1 MMLILII
8 TIFILLG
15 FLVFIKPTL
24 GLMIILLSTL
34 FLPEVQFGA
43 VATAVGKQRE
53 ISLRPEDFFL
63 VLVALGWLAE
73 RTIRRQAPS
82 IIATPLT
89 LPIIALSIL
98 MVFSTL
104 LGIMAGTTTAGAGF
118 FYTLKRI
125 QYFVVFFLVIGNI
138 RTLKDI
144 RNNINLLFLF
154 AAGVAIWAIVEYFI
168 SEKRITGPFLRMGQ
182 PPILG
187 GFFLIIIFLAIGF
200 LIRYQ
205 SFRIKLPMLIII
217 ILSFLVIIFTRTRSS
232 YVGGAIGLAV
242 VSILHRKPY
251 LLLVP
256 LALIILT
263 ESFFSEPIKEAAYS
277 IQGVWRRPAEQSL
290 APSWDARVGAW
301 EAAWPEIKNNPLFGL
316 GAGSYPLGWIDS
328 QYVIDAV
335 YMGLLG
341 VAAFIWLLIRIFKN
355 IYPLS
360 KIPLSPESENDKYIS
375 ALSAGYL
382 GGLVALLVHGIAV
395 TNFYTVRTM
404 IPFWFL
410 SGLVMVAYHIY
421 HQKMSPDDL
430 KA

>member
-1 MMLILII
+1 MEIILII
-8 TIFILLG
+8 TLCILLG

-24 GLMIILLSTL
+24 GLGIVLLSTL
-34 FLPEVQFGA
+34 FLPEMQFGA
-43 VATAVGKQRE
+43 VSTTVGGQRE

-63 VLVALGWLAE
+63 ILVVLGWLAE
-73 RTIRRQAPS
+73 RTIRRQTPS
-82 IIATPLT
+82 IISTPLN
-89 LPIIALSIL
+89 LPIIVLSIV
-98 MVFSTL
+98 MIFSTL
-104 LGIMAGTTTAGAGF
+104 LGIMAGTTTTGAGF

-138 RTLKDI
+138 RTLNDV
-144 RNNINLLFLF
+144 RNNINLLLLF
-154 AAGVAIWAIVEYFI
+154 AAGVAIWSIAEYFI
-168 SEKRITGPFLRMGQ
+168 SERRITGPFLRYGQ

-187 GFFLIIIFLAIGF
+187 GFFLIIMFLALGF
-200 LIRYQ
+200 FMKYQ
-205 SFRIKLPMLIII
+205 NLKARLSMLIII
-217 ILSFLVIIFTRTRSS
+217 ILSFLVIVFTRTRSS

-277 IQGVWRRPAEQSL
+277 IRGVWQRPTERSL

-301 EAAWPEIKNNPLFGL
+301 KGAWPVIKKNPVFGL

-341 VAAFIWLLIRIFKN
+341 VAAFIWLLVRIFKN

-360 KIPLSPESENDKYIS
+360 RIPLSSESDNDNYIS
-375 ALSAGYL
+375 ALAAGYL
-382 GGLVALLVHGIAV
+382 GGLVALLIHGIAV

-410 SGLVMVAYHIY
+410 SGLVMVAYHLY
-421 HQKMSPDDL
+421 QQKISPAS
-430 KA
+430 KP